1 MRPLVRVK
9 RARRRQAM
17 PGALKSIGITSAA
30 MLVTLLAG
38 PSSSLPKASAPQA
51 SAPQAS
57 AQDELGAAAAAERS
71 GNYDDAARH
80 YQNFLSTAASVSTVG
95 RSALSPA
102 IIEARTRLGT
112 ALFML
117 HRYRESL
124 SALRPLPFPAGSGGP
139 HRVGAPAIPA
149 QAWLVEG
156 LDYLDLNQLS
166 DATRFLRQA
175 IALNPNSGTARL
187 ALGDALA
194 RSDHPEDAEAQYR
207 EQLRRTPDVLEAWYK
222 LGLVYTNLAQRAT
235 AGFSEQQGGSVLARQ
250 LAAEQLSDRGDYWGA
265 AQALFPVVDSSGPG
279 SNQQIAKMAADQGT
293 RGSAGSAFQPGLHAS
308 FGTALLYLS
317 YPRAAEKEFEAELSG
332 DPESLPAQLG
342 KAEVAALHS
351 DWDGA
356 LAIFGHL
363 MDVYPAALARRL
375 EMPPPARLVEAW
387 PREESKLQP
396 PLAEAPAAKLWA
408 AWLGGGGLKLPPAA
422 SGQDRCSSPSQSRQH
437 EPGYWMVEACAAEL
451 RTDLGSRKI
460 LTENE
465 RAKLVET
472 DYRLG
477 DYEKARDGARALLR
491 LSAHDPWGG
500 YWLAKSYSALIGECF
515 ARLSDLNPDSARVH
529 EILANYDA
537 DRQQWAPAR
546 NEYEAALRLAPEL
559 PDLHLGLGTVYW
571 RSGDWSRALD
581 ELKKTLDLAPG
592 STVAAYE
599 LGDSYIQEHQWR
611 DALDY
616 LPRAL
621 KDPAVERKARLDLAK
636 AEGELGDSAAAIKD
650 LSLLAADDHD
660 GEVHYRLAMAYRGIG
675 DSAKAQAALGVSEAL
690 RKTSDQLTRQRLE
703 TLEGGQKDLQHLDGG
718 QN

>member
-1 MRPLVRVK
+1 
-9 RARRRQAM
+9 
-17 PGALKSIGITSAA
+17 
-30 MLVTLLAG
+30 
-38 PSSSLPKASAPQA
+38 
-51 SAPQAS
+51 
-57 AQDELGAAAAAERS
+57 
-71 GNYDDAARH
+71 
-80 YQNFLSTAASVSTVG
+80 
-95 RSALSPA
+95 
-102 IIEARTRLGT
+102 
-112 ALFML
+112 
-117 HRYRESL
+117 
-124 SALRPLPFPAGSGGP
+124 
-139 HRVGAPAIPA
+139 
-149 QAWLVEG
+149 
-156 LDYLDLNQLS
+156 
-166 DATRFLRQA
+166 
-175 IALNPNSGTARL
+175 
-187 ALGDALA
+187 
-194 RSDHPEDAEAQYR
+194 
-207 EQLRRTPDVLEAWYK
+207 
-222 LGLVYTNLAQRAT
+222 
-235 AGFSEQQGGSVLARQ
+235 
-250 LAAEQLSDRGDYWGA
+250 
-265 AQALFPVVDSSGPG
+265 
-279 SNQQIAKMAADQGT
+279 
-293 RGSAGSAFQPGLHAS
+293 
-308 FGTALLYLS
+308 
-317 YPRAAEKEFEAELSG
+317 
-332 DPESLPAQLG
+332 
-342 KAEVAALHS
+342 
-351 DWDGA
+351 
-356 LAIFGHL
+356 
-363 MDVYPAALARRL
+363 
-375 EMPPPARLVEAW
+375 
-387 PREESKLQP
+387 
-396 PLAEAPAAKLWA
+396 
-408 AWLGGGGLKLPPAA
+408 
-422 SGQDRCSSPSQSRQH
+422 
-437 EPGYWMVEACAAEL
+437 
-451 RTDLGSRKI
+451 
-460 LTENE
+460 
-465 RAKLVET
+465 
-472 DYRLG
+472 
-477 DYEKARDGARALLR
+477 